1 MGVALYRLNKTYQD
15 FHLTTQRSKDEAH
28 HSGSFRGCGCL
39 RCRSINNKTTQTSS
53 NSSSNKTNRSSNQT
67 NTTTNKTNTTT
78 NKTNTTTNRINRNR
92 INRKTNRINKFNN
105 QSAINRTHSRQ
116 WNINHL

>member
-53 NSSSNKTNRSSNQT
+53 NSSSNKTNRPTNPQTNRSTNQT
-67 NTTTNKTNTTT
+67 NTTPNKTNTTT
-78 NKTNTTTNRINRNR
+78 NKTITTNNKT
-92 INRKTNRINKFNN
+92 NRKT
-105 QSAINRTHSRQ
+105 
-116 WNINHL
+116 